1 MDAMLECGPSV
12 TFWVSKRFS
21 VEASFYTGY
30 TGGRVP
36 GGNSRGQLGQGER
49 SMRRSS
55 ILLSVILVFWL
66 LSFPLTL
73 NVSCVSLSLFKIVSV
88 FNQSVCGAA
97 GESEYVIGPDD
108 VLSVVIRERPD
119 LSGTFTVGP
128 EGAVTLPLSGE
139 VKASGLTPYQLSKEI
154 SRKLSV
160 YRAGDAIVTV
170 LQYNSRKIFVVGAVT
185 KPGKYTF
192 SVIPSIWDVL
202 SEAGGPTE
210 VALLSGVQVIRAG
223 TGETITVDVGKV
235 LSGAAKEQVKLQ
247 PGDTIRVPSRTSSG
261 STGNVVYVLGEVKLP
276 GSYEVAMARDLV
288 AAVLAAGGPTEMAE
302 LRRVTIVRRTASGT
316 TAMKINLEKF
326 LKEGMVFSNPEIR
339 PGDTITVSRKRSVL
353 GTLFSPPIF
362 TAILS
367 ATASI
372 VIITHR

>member
-1 MDAMLECGPSV
+1 
-12 TFWVSKRFS
+12 
-21 VEASFYTGY
+21 
-30 TGGRVP
+30 
-36 GGNSRGQLGQGER
+36 
-49 SMRRSS
+49 MRRSS

-88 FNQSVCGAA
+88 FNQSICGAA
-97 GESEYVIGPDD
+97 EEPEYVIGPDD

-119 LSGTFTVGP
+119 LSGTSTVGP
-128 EGAVTLPLSGE
+128 EGNVTLPLSGE

-261 STGNVVYVLGEVKLP
+261 SAGNVVYVLGEVKLP

-316 TAMKINLEKF
+316 TAIKINLEKF

-353 GTLFSPPIF
+353 GTIFSPPIF